1 MLGIHAH
8 NDAELAV
15 ANSIA
20 AVEQGFQHVQGCLNG
35 YGDRCGCANLTSIL
49 PNLELKAGHVTVG
62 RDKLEKLN
70 ELSHFVAETAN
81 VAVPE
86 SQPYVGA
93 SAFSSSEGH
102 IRPEYVGS
110 TERLL
115 LNRLPDR
122 LTAEGRREV
131 VEAIRRKEEEGYDL
145 ASADGSFELLVREA
159 FDPDARPFAVLK
171 YEVITHHTSSENHSH
186 AQVELEVDGAVIS
199 GNAVGTGPVNALD
212 LALRQALSTVYASV
226 ENVKLVDYKL
236 RVLESQQGTGAK
248 CRALIQWTD
257 GEKSWTTAGISDNIV
272 EASWLALLDAVN
284 LEVLRARAGGNI
296 PAPVS
301 DYSWAV

>member
-1 MLGIHAH
+1 MSITPSTSSTRTKRPEFALHTLDAARDAGADILCLCDTRGGTLTSRLAAICAVVRTRFAPTGTERVMLGIHAH

-145 ASADGSFELLVREA
+145 GLGR
-159 FDPDARPFAVLK
+159 R
-171 YEVITHHTSSENHSH
+171 
-186 AQVELEVDGAVIS
+186 Q
-199 GNAVGTGPVNALD
+199 
-212 LALRQALSTVYASV
+212 LR
-226 ENVKLVDYKL
+226 
-236 RVLESQQGTGAK
+236 
-248 CRALIQWTD
+248 
-257 GEKSWTTAGISDNIV
+257 TA
-272 EASWLALLDAVN
+272 
-284 LEVLRARAGGNI
+284 RARGL
-296 PAPVS
+296 
-301 DYSWAV
+301 